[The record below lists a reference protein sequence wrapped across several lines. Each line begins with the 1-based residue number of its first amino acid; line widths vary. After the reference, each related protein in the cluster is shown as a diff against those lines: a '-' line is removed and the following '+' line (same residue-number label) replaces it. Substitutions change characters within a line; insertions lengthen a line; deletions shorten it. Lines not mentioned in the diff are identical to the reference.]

1 LGGFVLLAGG
11 LLAWWPRQSAEAGGM
26 ASGRQRWMRGVP
38 YLLLA
43 ILVVLGVALWGGSGA
58 AGGGQGRPLPGE
70 RAPDFSA
77 TDSSGADFSLAD
89 YRGRIVVINF
99 WATWC
104 PQCEDEM
111 VEFEA
116 IWQAMEAQGVQFV
129 GVAVDD
135 TLNAVEAMAAEIGI
149 TYPLI
154 VEEEGRITSAY
165 GVTAV
170 PETYII
176 APDGNLAYFHIGVV
190 DGEVL
195 QEEIMTLLEME

>member
-1 LGGFVLLAGG
+1 
-11 LLAWWPRQSAEAGGM
+11 M